1 MRLRREPRMTPL
13 LLAMALFAATIA
25 FVVHH

>member
-13 LLAMALFAATIA
+13 LFAMALFAATIA
-25 FVVHH
+25 IVIHN